1 MKMYYRK
8 NNGYTIDKDGNII
21 RWDSPRCSED
31 EAKIQELESQ
41 LCELRQKVKQLETEQ
56 KMMEINTNDARAASI
71 DIENQGALDTIRSI
85 KKEIDSIFKG

>member
-21 RWDSPRCSED
+21 RWDNPRRSED
-31 EAKIQELESQ
+31 EAKIQKLESQ